1 MIVSE
6 AIMNR
11 ISIRAFLDKPVPKET
26 IVKIL
31 ETAKYAPSGGNL
43 QPWKVYVVAGAARDE
58 LIRRVEEKRKTHKRG
73 EGFEYHVYPPDL
85 KEPYDSR
92 RFKCGE
98 DMYGTMGIKR
108 EDKKARVA
116 HFIRNYQFFDAPV
129 GLIFTIDRQMEWGQW
144 ADLGMFIQNVM
155 LLAKEHGLDTCAQ
168 ESWAGWHQTLT
179 GFLDIPDHD
188 MVFCGM
194 ALGYVNPD
202 APVNSLRTERAALD
216 EFATLVGFEAE

>member
-26 IVKIL
+26 IVEIL

-43 QPWKVYVVAGAARDE
+43 QPWKVYVLAGEARDE

-98 DMYGTMGIKR
+98 DMYGTMGITR

-116 HFIRNYQFFDAPV
+116 HLSA
-129 GLIFTIDRQMEWGQW
+129 TISFLMPPSGSSSPSIAKWSGGSGPIWGCSYK
-144 ADLGMFIQNVM
+144 M
-155 LLAKEHGLDTCAQ
+155 
-168 ESWAGWHQTLT
+168 
-179 GFLDIPDHD
+179 
-188 MVFCGM
+188 
-194 ALGYVNPD
+194 
-202 APVNSLRTERAALD
+202 
-216 EFATLVGFEAE
+216 